1 MRQELAHEGDAL
13 VGVAPDDR
21 GHGVE
26 LPGPDE
32 VLGEAGEEGVGAVAE
47 VDPGHEGVGDVAEVG
62 LREEGELLLEG
73 GGVQGLEAFD
83 EDLKRILKCYYK
95 QEDHDL

>member
-1 MRQELAHEGDAL
+1 MRQELAHDGDAL

-26 LPGPDE
+26 LLGADE

-47 VDPGHEGVGDVAEVG
+47 VDPGYEGVGDVAEVG
-62 LREEGELLLEG
+62 LGEEGELLLEG
-73 GGVQGLEAFD
+73 GGVEGLEAFD
-83 EDLKRILKCYYK
+83 EGLKRIWLR
-95 QEDHDL
+95 